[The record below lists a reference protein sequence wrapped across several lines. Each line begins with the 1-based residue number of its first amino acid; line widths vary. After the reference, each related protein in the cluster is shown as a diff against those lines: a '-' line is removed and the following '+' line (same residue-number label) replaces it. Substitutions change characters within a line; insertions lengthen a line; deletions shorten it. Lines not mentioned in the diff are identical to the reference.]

1 MPRTVN
7 IPTRTLNSNLPRVK
21 HSANYFESPEIVTHR
36 TPEEGFYIEIRT
48 PLKKTTS
55 KPSNSKV
62 VYQNYKQ
69 VGGEQSTEENPKVLP
84 LTNVSSKK
92 ADWIVDKEKHGID
105 EIKWYES
112 WNPKKWGL
120 NDYSEYSSF
129 NSAFR
134 NARENKE
141 EEFVYKG
148 KRYNT
153 QLIPKEDSDL
163 YWESKNFLKDYY
175 KNQPYKKI
183 DDAYDY
189 DFNRNVDPY
198 LKSKYGNTWQEL
210 YEMQKQVPTGNPE
223 WEEIQKKMNDVW
235 DEQETIREKKN
246 KDYDAYYKK
255 NVIGKQSGERI
266 ASLDKPT
273 YFSITNQKPKDMSED
288 GYWNPKENKMF
299 MLANTEPGK
308 LNTTY
313 IHELSHKGDDIIDV
327 MNTVPPINLEAFN
340 AAPYKEDFTQESFN
354 YVSDPSET
362 EARKLSTL
370 FYLKK
375 NKQPWKAGKITEET
389 LNKLY
394 EDHYD
399 KKLPYDVSQLLML
412 YGAQRDDLLKYLN
425 GDFEYNY
432 KPKEKQTG
440 GEELTEEVYP
450 MDVSKAVKNL
460 TFTPWTDPIGPKTYT
475 AENFKSLWGSFPKYN
490 QGYESI
496 YDVDQNNMGIQQG
509 PLATQRFQEL
519 KNLGS
524 EEQLKSK
531 YFGKPFGG
539 LPFVEGAWD
548 YIGYAPNR
556 IWVNKNQPYVSAKEE
571 GKQANEYVYFLTP
584 RTNSDYF
591 GKYVNEKTLSD
602 NSKFEEEVKK
612 GLVDKQ
618 NWKGQSSD
626 WRIPVWGAS
635 WWGDSDV
642 KDVKSHIQKLKSN
655 PEIVKYAQ
663 EKGIDLDK
671 LGMPGYGTEESK
683 KDLKDANTA
692 LYNAFFESLMYQPEI
707 DENRNLGL
715 VHPWTRRES
724 FVIQNP
730 SEFNLSGYLPISDDM
745 YEYSKTG
752 LFSYDYYPEE
762 SSDFNF
768 EENEKPLR
776 QLKLWDK
783 GTREKYLKQAGVPE
797 DLWDSVYIHT
807 SRFPI
812 QEYQP
817 GKEKVIP
824 GKGLKTVDYM
834 KEAETTAANMPK
846 TVNIPAR
853 VNPKDIKSSRRKN
866 KKGYEEGGESNI
878 FNWSNLDQW
887 FKNGGESDFANN
899 IYDDYMTGIYDGT
912 PLEGYAKK
920 VYDKLNTMY
929 YTQAKQAGMTPPN
942 YIMTNVIKKST
953 APS

>member
-1 MPRTVN
+1 LKKYQKAGEIKNEDASYINFVRSLP
-7 IPTRTLNSNLPRVK
+7 SNLQQPNDPSYNLKGYWNALGKPESFDYNQPTDLQGYYHAFSRDPYTGQILKAPFHPSFKEGVSDK
-21 HSANYFESPEIVTHR
+21 GAYRIAGPKGDIYTQGFKYPAYEGPYALPKNVIIDNSYDFLDIPNY
-36 TPEEGFYIEIRT
+36 EGYFQIGGSL
-48 PLKKTTS
+48 PK
-55 KPSNSKV
+55 
-62 VYQNYKQ
+62 YQDN
-69 VGGEQSTEENPKVLP
+69 GEQSTEENPKVLP

-163 YWESKNFLKDYY
+163 YWESKNFLKD
-175 KNQPYKKI
+175 
-183 DDAYDY
+183 
-189 DFNRNVDPY
+189 RNVDPY

-223 WEEIQKKMNDVW
+223 WEEINKKMDDIW

-340 AAPYKEDFTQESFN
+340 AAPYKENFTQESFN

-399 KKLPYDVSQLLML
+399 KKLPYDISQLLML

-432 KPKEKQTG
+432 KPKEK
-440 GEELTEEVYP
+440 
-450 MDVSKAVKNL
+450 
-460 TFTPWTDPIGPKTYT
+460 
-475 AENFKSLWGSFPKYN
+475 
-490 QGYESI
+490 
-496 YDVDQNNMGIQQG
+496 
-509 PLATQRFQEL
+509 
-519 KNLGS
+519 
-524 EEQLKSK
+524 
-531 YFGKPFGG
+531 
-539 LPFVEGAWD
+539 
-548 YIGYAPNR
+548 
-556 IWVNKNQPYVSAKEE
+556 
-571 GKQANEYVYFLTP
+571 
-584 RTNSDYF
+584 
-591 GKYVNEKTLSD
+591 
-602 NSKFEEEVKK
+602 KK
-612 GLVDKQ
+612 
-618 NWKGQSSD
+618 
-626 WRIPVWGAS
+626 
-635 WWGDSDV
+635 
-642 KDVKSHIQKLKSN
+642 
-655 PEIVKYAQ
+655 
-663 EKGIDLDK
+663 
-671 LGMPGYGTEESK
+671 
-683 KDLKDANTA
+683 
-692 LYNAFFESLMYQPEI
+692 
-707 DENRNLGL
+707 
-715 VHPWTRRES
+715 
-724 FVIQNP
+724 
-730 SEFNLSGYLPISDDM
+730 
-745 YEYSKTG
+745 
-752 LFSYDYYPEE
+752 
-762 SSDFNF
+762 
-768 EENEKPLR
+768 
-776 QLKLWDK
+776 
-783 GTREKYLKQAGVPE
+783 
-797 DLWDSVYIHT
+797 
-807 SRFPI
+807 
-812 QEYQP
+812 
-817 GKEKVIP
+817 
-824 GKGLKTVDYM
+824 
-834 KEAETTAANMPK
+834 
-846 TVNIPAR
+846 
-853 VNPKDIKSSRRKN
+853 
-866 KKGYEEGGESNI
+866 GGESNV